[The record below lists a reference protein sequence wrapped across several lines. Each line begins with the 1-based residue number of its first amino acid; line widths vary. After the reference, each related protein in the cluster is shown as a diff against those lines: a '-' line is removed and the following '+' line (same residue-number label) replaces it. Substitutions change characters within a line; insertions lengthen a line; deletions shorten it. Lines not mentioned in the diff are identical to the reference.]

1 MIEKIANRYKVI
13 SIIGQGGMAD
23 VYKAQDTILNRIVAV
38 KVLREKLSRDP
49 MALVRFQREAS
60 AASRM
65 SHPNVVDIYDV
76 GEYENLH
83 YIVMEYVKGRTLKEL
98 ISYRGALDVK
108 ESVNIM
114 TQLTGAICEAHR
126 NQIIHRDIKPQ
137 NVLVKDDGT
146 IKITDFG
153 IAIAGDAVQLTMN
166 NAVMGSAHYLAP
178 ETAQG
183 KEPNAQVDIYSL
195 GIVFFELLT
204 GIVPFRGNTPTE
216 IAVKHLTEPLP
227 FVRNLNSGIPQSVE
241 NIIIKATA
249 KDCKDRYQSAS
260 EMLYELNHCFD
271 MERRFDERILI
282 ETKPIKKVKV
292 ENGKVIIEY
301 GENEKERKI
310 PYYKLLNVAIT
321 SCISII
327 VIALMFLFLTMFGFI
342 RINGVMGYRKMPNL
356 TNHSPEEA
364 VRLLEEAKFETDHI
378 VREEIVNDSVETG
391 KVITTNIVPGDVVK
405 KDTEIVLKVC
415 KGPTFLVEDYTNQ
428 YLVDVQNNLAN
439 LGVVLNY
446 EIEYRNTAD
455 MEPGVILEQSILN
468 PGKRIDPVGNETIH
482 FVVSQYPQIIVSQDW
497 IGQDVDALIDYLH
510 DQGIA
515 VIKKP
520 YANRIV
526 GYNTVVNVMP
536 GIGTLY
542 VQEGTDSVIVLYY
555 N

>member
-13 SIIGQGGMAD
+13 SVIGQGGMAD

-114 TQLTGAICEAHR
+114 TQLTSAICEAHR

-204 GIVPFRGNTPTE
+204 GVVPFRGNTPTE

-227 FVRNLNSGIPQSVE
+227 YVRNLNSGIPQSVE

-249 KDCKDRYQSAS
+249 KDCKDRYKTAS
-260 EMLYELNHCFD
+260 EMLYELTHCFD
-271 MERRFDERILI
+271 MERRFDERFII
-282 ETKPIKKVKV
+282 EVKPIKKVKV
-292 ENGKVIIEY
+292 EDGKVIIEY
-301 GENEKERKI
+301 GEPEKEKKFSYRKI
-310 PYYKLLNVAIT
+310 INVAIT
-321 SCISII
+321 GGIAVVVII
-327 VIALMFLFLTMFGFI
+327 LMFLFLTMFGII
-342 RINGVMGYRKMPNL
+342 RINGVMGYRKMPNV
-356 TNHSPEEA
+356 TNHTQQEA
-364 VRLLEEAKFETDHI
+364 IELLEKAKFDTSN
-378 VREEIVNDSVETG
+378 VSFNEIVNDSVETG
-391 KVITTNIVPGDVVK
+391 IVISSNVEAGDVVK
-405 KDTEIVLKVC
+405 KDSEIIIDVC
-415 KGPTFLVEDYTNQ
+415 KGPTFLIEDYMNQ
-428 YLVDVQNNLAN
+428 YLADVQTKLSEM
-439 LGVVLNY
+439 GVLLNI
-446 EIEYRNTAD
+446 EVEYRNSAD
-455 MEPGVILEQSILN
+455 MEPGVILEQTILT
-468 PGKRIDPVGNETIH
+468 PGKRIDPSANETIH
-482 FVVSQYPQIIVSQDW
+482 FVVSQYPQITITEDW
-497 IGQDVDALIDYLH
+497 IGQDVDALVEQLH
-510 DQGIA
+510 NEGIA

-520 YANRIV
+520 YASSIL
-526 GYNTVVNVMP
+526 GANTVVAVYP
-536 GIGTLY
+536 EIGTLY